1 MFDGAAMDDTS
12 KLTKLGAGSTRYVY
26 DAPESAILEA
36 FENRARN
43 RDYLVELDYP
53 EFTSLC
59 PVTGQPDFA
68 RIRVRYVPDALCVES
83 KSFKLYMVAYRG
95 FGGFMETITNKILD
109 DLAAVCR
116 PRWMQVVA
124 VWNARGGTT
133 ITVTAETGESPL

>member
-1 MFDGAAMDDTS
+1 MDDTS
-12 KLTKLGAGSTRYVY
+12 KLTKLGSGSTHYVY
-26 DAPESAILEA
+26 DAPDPAILEA

-68 RIRVRYVPDALCVES
+68 RIRIRYVPDALCIES

-124 VWNARGGTT
+124 LWNARGGTA
-133 ITVTAETGESPL
+133 ITVTAETGASPL